1 MCHKN
6 GSKAKSIVVFCM
18 SESISGRSTGNMGGS
33 WEFWIDRG
41 GTFTDVIGR
50 RPDGSLVT
58 HKLLSE
64 NPEAYRDAAVHGIR
78 HLLELPPGAAIPS
91 ERIGAVK
98 MGTTVA
104 TNALLERKGER
115 TLLLITKGFRDAL
128 RIGYQ
133 ARPKIFARHIIKPD
147 MLYERV
153 VEIDER
159 VRADGAVER
168 DLDVNIARRELER
181 AKADGI
187 DAIAIVLMHAY
198 RYGAHEQRLAALA
211 REVGF
216 TQVSASHEVS
226 PLIKLVGRGDT
237 TVVDSYLS
245 PILRRYVAQVA
256 ADLDASSPH
265 PGRAGARPSASLS
278 RKSQAGKLQPRLM
291 FMMSS
296 GGLTAADL
304 FRGKDAILSGPAAGV
319 VGMAETGR
327 AAGFSRLIGFD
338 MGGTSTDVSHFAGE
352 YERAFETEVAGV
364 RMRAPMMLIH
374 TVAAG
379 GGSVLHYDGARFRVG
394 PDSAGANPG
403 PKCYR
408 RGGPLAVTDANVM
421 VGKLIPDFFPQIF
434 GPQQNLPL
442 DAEAVSN
449 GFAALAKEIGDGRSA
464 EQVADGFIKIAVEN
478 MANAIKKISVQR
490 GYDVTR
496 YALNCFGGAGGQHAC
511 LVADALSMT
520 RVLIHPLSSLLSA
533 YGMGLADI
541 RSVRQQ
547 AIEAPFGKAAHATLE
562 KVAKRLA
569 AVVIEEVAAQ
579 GVAAEKIRL
588 HIRAHIRYAGTD
600 TPLIVDAGTFKP
612 RPRRSGV
619 LATLSKMKA
628 SFERAHKA
636 QFGFIDRSK
645 DLVIEAVSVEA
656 IGGGVRFKEK
666 SRKTTGRKLPAPARH
681 ARFFSSGNWQR
692 ANVYLRA
699 TLALG
704 HKIKGPAIII
714 EPHQTV
720 VIEQGWRAE
729 LTPRDHLVLRRV
741 QKLVRARAIGT
752 HADPVMLEMFNNL
765 FMSIAEQM
773 GVALQNTA
781 YSVNIKE
788 RLDFSCAVFD
798 GEGSLVANAPH
809 MPVHLGSMDRAVET
823 VIREN
828 RGKIRPGDA
837 YAINAPYN
845 GGTHLPDITVCTP
858 VFDGSKILFWVA
870 SRGHHA
876 DVGGISPGSMSP
888 NATTIEQEGVYI
900 DNFKLIERGR
910 FREKEL
916 YKLLTGAKYPAR
928 NPLQNVNDI
937 KAQIAANEMGLRELR
952 KMVRYFTLR
961 VVRAYMRHVQD
972 NAAESVRRVIDRL
985 HDSTFTVETDQG
997 NKIKVRITVDKDRR
1011 EATVDFTGTSPQQPS
1026 NFNAPEPVT
1035 RAAVLYV
1042 FRVMVDDDIPMNAGC
1057 LRPIRIIIPKKSLL
1071 SPEFPAAVVAG
1082 NVETSQEVTN
1092 CLFGAL
1098 DAMAAAQGT
1107 MNNLN
1112 FGNAEYQYYETI
1124 CSGSPAGPGF
1134 PGTDAVHTH
1143 MTNTRLTD
1151 PEVLE
1156 FRYPVLLEDFHI
1168 RKGSG
1173 GRGRWNA
1180 GDGVRRTI
1188 RFLEKME
1195 CTILSG
1201 HRRVPPF
1208 GLADGG
1214 DGQVGNNWVQRKDG
1228 RMEALQGADA
1238 TVIDAGEAIIIQTP
1252 TAGGYGKPT
1261 L

>member
-1 MCHKN
+1 M
-6 GSKAKSIVVFCM
+6 AALAQ
-18 SESISGRSTGNMGGS
+18 
-33 WEFWIDRG
+33 WDFWIDRG
-41 GTFTDVIGR
+41 GTFTDIVGR
-50 RPDGSLVT
+50 RPDGSLVA

-78 HLLELPPGAAIPS
+78 DLLGLKKGEPIPAG
-91 ERIGAVK
+91 RVGAVK

-115 TLLLITKGFRDAL
+115 TVLVTTTGFRDAL

-133 ARPKIFARHIIKPD
+133 ARPKIFARQIIKPD
-147 MLYERV
+147 MLFERV
-153 VEIDER
+153 VEVDER
-159 VRADGAVER
+159 VRADGTVER
-168 DLDVNIARRELER
+168 APDPAAVRAGLEAAMR
-181 AKADGI
+181 DGI
-187 DAIAIVLMHAY
+187 KAVAIVFMHAY
-198 RYGAHEQRLAALA
+198 RYPEHERMVAALA
-211 REVGF
+211 RELGF
-216 TQVSASHEVS
+216 PQVSVSHEVS

-237 TVVDSYLS
+237 TVVDAYLS
-245 PILRRYVAQVA
+245 PILRRYVEQVA
-256 ADLDASSPH
+256 AELEAGSSSPS
-265 PGRAGARPSASLS
+265 PLWGEGRGEGGRATNGSPPPHPARLARHPLPGGERETA
-278 RKSQAGKLQPRLM
+278 RLM

-304 FRGKDAILSGPAAGV
+304 FQGKDAILSGPAGGV
-319 VGMAETGR
+319 VSMAQTAR
-327 AAGFSRLIGFD
+327 AAGFRNVIGFD
-338 MGGTSTDVSHFAGE
+338 MGGTSTDVSHYDGE

-379 GGSVLHYDGARFRVG
+379 GGSILHFDGARFRVG

-421 VGKLIPDFFPQIF
+421 AGKLIPDFFPKIF
-434 GPQQNLPL
+434 GPSQNQPL
-442 DAEAVSN
+442 DAETVRRA
-449 GFAALAKEIGDGRSA
+449 FADLAKQVGGGRTP
-464 EQVADGFIKIAVEN
+464 EDVADGFIKIAVEN

-511 LVADALSMT
+511 LVADALGMT
-520 RVLIHPLSSLLSA
+520 KVLIHPFSSLLSA

-541 RSVRQQ
+541 RATRQQ
-547 AIEAPFGKAAHATLE
+547 AIEEPFGVKALATLNRIGGVLG
-562 KVAKRLA
+562 K
-569 AVVIEEVAAQ
+569 AVKHEVAGQ
-579 GVAAEKIRL
+579 GVPAKAIKVIV
-588 HIRAHIRYAGTD
+588 RAHIRYAGTD
-600 TPLIVDAGTFKP
+600 TALVVKAGA
-612 RPRRSGV
+612 
-619 LATLSKMKA
+619 LAAMKSA
-628 SFERAHKA
+628 FEKAHKA
-636 QFGFIDRSK
+636 QFGFIDRRK
-645 DLVIEAVSVEA
+645 ELVIEAVSVEA
-656 IGGGVRFKEK
+656 VGGGARFREK
-666 SRKTTGRKLPAPARH
+666 LLKAGRSRLPAPARRT
-681 ARFFSSGNWQR
+681 RFFSGGQWHK
-692 ANVYLRA
+692 AGVYTRDQLKP
-699 TLALG
+699 G
-704 HKIKGPAIII
+704 HKVKGPAIVI
-714 EPHQTV
+714 EPHQTIV
-720 VIEQGWRAE
+720 VEPGWQAE
-729 LTPRDHLVLRRV
+729 LTRKNHLVLARIR
-741 QKLVRARAIGT
+741 KLKRQSAIGT
-752 HADPVMLEMFNNL
+752 KADPVMLEVFNNL

-798 GEGSLVANAPH
+798 GNGSLVANAPH
-809 MPVHLGSMDRAVET
+809 MPVHLGSMDRSVET
-823 VIREN
+823 IIRDN
-828 RGKIRPGDA
+828 KGRIRPGDV

-858 VFDGSKILFWVA
+858 VFDKAKRKILFWVA

-888 NATTIEQEGVYI
+888 DATTIEQEGVYL
-900 DNFKLIERGR
+900 DNFKLVDRGR

-916 YKLLTGAKYPAR
+916 YAALTGAKYPAR
-928 NPLQNVNDI
+928 NPVQNISDL
-937 KAQIAANEMGLRELR
+937 KAQIAANEKGVQELR
-952 KMVRYFTLR
+952 KMVAHFSQP
-961 VVRAYMRHVQD
+961 VVDAYMQHVQD

-985 HDSTFTVETDQG
+985 HDSEFSYEMDQG
-997 NKIKVRITVDKDRR
+997 TVIKVKITVDKKKR
-1011 EATVDFTGTSPQQPS
+1011 EATADFTGTSPQQPT

-1057 LRPIRIIIPKKSLL
+1057 LRPINIIIPKKSML
-1071 SPEFPAAVVAG
+1071 SPEYPAAVVAG
-1082 NVETSQEVTN
+1082 NVETSQAVTN

-1098 DAMAAAQGT
+1098 KALACAQGT

-1112 FGNAEYQYYETI
+1112 FGNETYQYYETI

-1134 PGTDAVHTH
+1134 DGTDAVHTH

-1151 PEVLE
+1151 PEILE

-1173 GRGRWNA
+1173 GRGRWKA
-1180 GDGVRRTI
+1180 GDGILRVI

-1208 GLADGG
+1208 GLAGG
-1214 DGQVGNNWVQRKDG
+1214 EPGQVGENAVRRRDG
-1228 RMEALQGADA
+1228 RIEKLQGCDA
-1238 TVIDAGEAIIIQTP
+1238 TVVEAGEAVMIRTP
-1252 TAGGYGKPT
+1252 TAGGYGDPKERSRA
-1261 L
+1261 